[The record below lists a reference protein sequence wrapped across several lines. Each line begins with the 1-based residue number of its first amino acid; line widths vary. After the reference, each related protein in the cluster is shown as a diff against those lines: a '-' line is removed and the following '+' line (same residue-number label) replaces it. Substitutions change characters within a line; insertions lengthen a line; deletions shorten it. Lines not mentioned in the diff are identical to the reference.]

1 MARSIQLM
9 GDTGTN
15 FNVTSDSVRADSF
28 YGFTDGL
35 HTVAIYMNNFTGRL
49 FIEGTLAT
57 VPTDNDWFSIN
68 IGNNVVDYMDATAH
82 TGVIAKTFQGNFVY
96 LRGRVDRSYLSGV
109 SDNNN
114 LAQGRILKVLLNH

>member
-15 FNVTSDSVRADSF
+15 FNSTSDSVRADSF

-35 HTVAIYMNNFTGRL
+35 HTVAIYMNNFTGRF

-57 VPTDNDWFSIN
+57 TPTADDWFTIN
-68 IGNNVVDYMDATAH
+68 IGNNVLIIWRLLLIQVL
-82 TGVIAKTFQGNFVY
+82 KP
-96 LRGRVDRSYLSGV
+96 RLSKE
-109 SDNNN
+109 
-114 LAQGRILKVLLNH
+114 ILYT

>member
-96 LRGRVDRSYLSGV
+96 LRGRVDRSYLSV
-109 SDNNN
+109 TDNTN